1 MSAQLQFSVSNQ
13 VITRT
18 DEFRVV
24 AESIDYLYAQFTFLT
39 EEWSGKTITAQFRS
53 DKSDKTYE
61 YILDGENTCLVPWE
75 SLNLQGG
82 GYIYV
87 SVFAG
92 VLITTNRAK
101 VFVEQSGY
109 DENAESAAPP
119 SPSVYQQIL
128 TKLDEIEQDITTQ
141 ITEIRTYID
150 EQLKNIDGGTF
161 EDWKDED

>member
-1 MSAQLQFSVSNQ
+1 MNAQLQFSVSNQ
-13 VITRT
+13 SITRT

-39 EEWSGKTITAQFRS
+39 EEWSEKTITAQFRS

-61 YILDGENTCLVPWE
+61 YILDSENKCLVPWE

-92 VLITTNRAK
+92 ALITTNRAK

-119 SPSVYQQIL
+119 TPSVYQQIL
-128 TKLDEIEQDITTQ
+128 DKLDEIETSFA
-141 ITEIRTYID
+141 EIREYID
-150 EQLKNIDGGTF
+150 EKVANIDGGQFT
-161 EDWKDED
+161 DWQNGE

>member
-1 MSAQLQFSVSNQ
+1 LSAQLQFSVSNQ
-13 VITRT
+13 SITRT

-53 DKSDKTYE
+53 DKSDKTHE
-61 YILDGENTCLVPWE
+61 YILDDENKCLVPWE

-92 VLITTNRAK
+92 ALITTNRAK
-101 VFVEQSGY
+101 
-109 DENAESAAPP
+109 
-119 SPSVYQQIL
+119 SVC
-128 TKLDEIEQDITTQ
+128 
-141 ITEIRTYID
+141 
-150 EQLKNIDGGTF
+150 
-161 EDWKDED
+161 